1 MYKYQR
7 YIAIIVHVIW
17 FIWSE
22 IKITLLLL
30 YLLLSSS
37 SFHFR
42 TGTASPPPLPAQ
54 ASVCTLVC
62 SYAGVQQRG
71 QVHIHLPEPRGACH
85 LSLQQLNQVVLW
97 LAAQVKTIISNPVHL

>member
-42 TGTASPPPLPAQ
+42 TGTASPPPSLRRPLC
-54 ASVCTLVC
+54 VLC